1 MERIRISENDL
12 LDPKVEGYLEEQDVI
27 RKAVPDIPE
36 RSLAAKVF
44 YSSYFYLG
52 VAGALGAL
60 AGWGALEPF
69 FDDTELAKPGIDV
82 AAVLLFPTVAAAVG
96 LFLGAA
102 DGIVCRNFP
111 RALLCAAVGLG
122 IGFAG
127 GLIALFPT
135 NIVFNLMSALALEAN
150 GGHLNEDQF
159 LRGFPLF
166 LLIVGRA
173 IAWAFAALPSGMGQG
188 IALREKKVVWN
199 GILGAVLGGLL
210 GGMLFD
216 PIYLLFKSRDDAS
229 ISRGVGFAIIGL
241 MVGVFIGLVQEWTKT
256 AWLMMRAGPLAGKQF
271 IIYKNPTVIGS
282 SPKADIYLFKDDAIE
297 PRHALIHNRGGRYE
311 IEDCGSADGTYV
323 DGVPVKRQY
332 LQTGQKIVMGKTV
345 LEFALKEK
353 A

>member
-1 MERIRISENDL
+1 MERIRISDNDL
-12 LDPKVEGYLEEQDVI
+12 FDPKVEGYLEEQDVI
-27 RKAVPDIPE
+27 RRAVPDIPE
-36 RSLAAKVF
+36 RSLAAKIF

-52 VAGALGAL
+52 VAGLIGAL
-60 AGWGALEPF
+60 VGWGVLEPF
-69 FDDTELAKPGIDV
+69 FNDTDLKDDKFDV
-82 AAVLLFPTVAAAVG
+82 AATLLFPTVAASIG

-102 DGIVCRNFP
+102 DGIVCRNLP

-127 GLIALFPT
+127 GLISLFPAGMVFILMTSIAVNVQKPAPGEIPHGFALF
-135 NIVFNLMSALALEAN
+135 
-150 GGHLNEDQF
+150 
-159 LRGFPLF
+159 LF
-166 LLIVGRA
+166 IVGRA
-173 IAWAFAALPSGMGQG
+173 IAWAFAAIPGGIGQG
-188 IALREKKVVWN
+188 VALREKKVVWN
-199 GILGAVLGGLL
+199 GVLGAVLGGLL

-216 PIYLLFKSRDDAS
+216 PIDLMLKKSDDAS
-229 ISRGVGFAIIGL
+229 VSRAVGLAIIGL

>member
-1 MERIRISENDL
+1 MERIRISDNDL
-12 LDPKVEGYLEEQDVI
+12 FDPKVEGYLEEQDVI
-27 RKAVPDIPE
+27 RRAVPDIPE
-36 RSLAAKVF
+36 RSVAAKIF

-52 VAGALGAL
+52 VAGLIGAL
-60 AGWGALEPF
+60 AGWGVLEPF
-69 FDDTELAKPGIDV
+69 FDDNDLKDKGFDV
-82 AAVLLFPTVAAAVG
+82 AATLLFPTVAAAIG

-102 DGIVCRNFP
+102 DGIVCRNLP

-127 GLIALFPT
+127 GLIALFPAGL
-135 NIVFNLMSALALEAN
+135 VFILMTSIAVN
-150 GGHLNEDQF
+150 VQRPVPGQMPH
-159 LRGFPLF
+159 GFALF
-166 LLIVGRA
+166 LFIVGRS
-173 IAWAFAALPSGMGQG
+173 IAWAFAAIPGGIGQG
-188 IALREKKVVWN
+188 VALREKKVVWN

-216 PIYLLFKSRDDAS
+216 PIDLMLKRADDAS
-229 ISRGVGFAIIGL
+229 ASRAVGLAIIGL
-241 MVGVFIGLVQEWTKT
+241 MVGVFIGLVSEWTKS

-323 DGVPVKRQY
+323 EGVPVKRQF